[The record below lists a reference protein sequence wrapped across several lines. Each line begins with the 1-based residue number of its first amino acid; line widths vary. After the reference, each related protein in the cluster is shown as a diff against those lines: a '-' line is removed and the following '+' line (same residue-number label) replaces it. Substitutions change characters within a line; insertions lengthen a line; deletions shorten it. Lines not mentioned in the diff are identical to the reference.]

1 MAASIDTLRTL
12 AAQNAALSAQAQTAQ
27 QSLLEAADKEC
38 ARLNTLITN
47 TNTKP
52 VDVLTDDAKAAQ
64 YQSWVMQRAQLLELL
79 ASHSA

>member
-47 TNTKP
+47 TKP
-52 VDVLTDDAKAAQ
+52 ADVLTDDAKAAQ

-79 ASHSA
+79 SSQSA

>member
-12 AAQNAALSAQAQTAQ
+12 AAQNAALSAHAQTAQ
-27 QSLLEAADKEC
+27 QSLLDAADKEC
-38 ARLNTLITN
+38 ERLNALIA
-47 TNTKP
+47 NTKP

-79 ASHSA
+79 SSRPT